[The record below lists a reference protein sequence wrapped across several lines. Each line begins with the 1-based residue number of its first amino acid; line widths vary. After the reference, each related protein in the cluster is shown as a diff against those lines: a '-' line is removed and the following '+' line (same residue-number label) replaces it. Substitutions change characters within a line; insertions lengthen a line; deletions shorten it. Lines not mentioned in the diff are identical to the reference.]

1 MPVCHAASIGIE
13 NESLAYSGPGGAQW
27 RVPLADIRAL
37 GEFRSADDDSGHLLA
52 VLIDT
57 SGAWLQAPSHA
68 VGMEEVL
75 RALSRRWGAD
85 LSLQLASAPALE
97 SRILWPRALAGQA
110 MFERSAAKLTLRDD
124 LLHALA
130 NVNQLDE

>member
-27 RVPLADIRAL
+27 RVPLAAIHAL
-37 GEFRSADDDSGHLLA
+37 GEFRSAVDESGHLLA

-68 VGMEEVL
+68 IGMEAVL
-75 RALSRRWGAD
+75 GALSRRWGVE
-85 LSLQLASAPALE
+85 LSLRLASAPPLE

-110 MFERSAAKLTLRDD
+110 MFERSAATLTLRHD

-130 NVNQLDE
+130 NATSRDE